1 MRSSLHEIASVQ
13 YGTHHTMSDHE
24 RSRRSSLLGERQE
37 LVRYLAHSV
46 AIERNEAR
54 CPETEQYREQKQW
67 ILRRLS
73 EGFSLFDQQTCSL
86 CSGLSFRSTISF
98 DVHKRGYGRNLKLD
112 MLTAQ
117 RGRGRQSGDLIE
129 GARELLYCFD
139 QRRLRQR
146 PLPRFA
152 PKVCGF
158 LDQAGLGP
166 MSRQQLRS
174 ALSAFR
180 ELALD
185 GFGDAGM
192 QCAS

>member
-98 DVHKRGYGRNLKLD
+98 DVHNQSDRSDAVPRSGFRPCSPAAPPRRAP
-112 MLTAQ
+112 AQ
-117 RGRGRQSGDLIE
+117 RH
-129 GARELLYCFD
+129 
-139 QRRLRQR
+139 
-146 PLPRFA
+146 P
-152 PKVCGF
+152 
-158 LDQAGLGP
+158 
-166 MSRQQLRS
+166 
-174 ALSAFR
+174 
-180 ELALD
+180 
-185 GFGDAGM
+185 
-192 QCAS
+192 